1 MTSLPRTML
10 GIRYPLLDSANLAS
24 DIQDMMT
31 DIDGAMLST
40 ANRAAAVDDVD
51 GFRVTGGS
59 CTAASGVS
67 ATMSFLIDS
76 YDLTP
81 PVWVFGSPTL
91 FALPPA
97 YWLITVRASCTVV
110 GNTDHAA
117 IQAVYNGRRY
127 PTQVT
132 NILQTVTQ
140 LQSTF
145 MIHAVPTGGNMTI
158 AGTAWGTGGGNFT
171 ISQGIVQAH
180 RLRVG

>member
-1 MTSLPRTML
+1 MTSLPRTTL
-10 GIRYPLLDSANLAS
+10 GIRYPALDSSSLAS

-40 ANRAAAVDDVD
+40 ASRAAVVDGVD

-59 CTAASGVS
+59 CTAASGAS
-67 ATMSFLIDS
+67 ATMSFLIGA
-76 YDLTP
+76 YDIVP
-81 PVWVFGSPTL
+81 PVWVFGTPTL

-97 YWLITVRASCTVV
+97 YWLITVEAICTVA
-110 GNTDHAA
+110 GNTDHGA
-117 IQAVYNGRRY
+117 IQASYNGRRY
-127 PTQVT
+127 PGQVT
-132 NILQTVTQ
+132 NILQSVTQ

-145 MIHAVPTGGNMTI
+145 MIHAVAGGGNMTMV
-158 AGTAWGTGGGNFT
+158 GTAWGTGGGNFT